1 MEVDMDINIADIL
14 FHIPANLETQER
26 NHIEQDLQ
34 GCDGVISAHFVPER
48 PHMLEVAYDP
58 MTITTS
64 TLREHLNERGLKVSM
79 AGL

>member
-1 MEVDMDINIADIL
+1 MDINIVDIL
-14 FHIPANLETQER
+14 FHVPASLEKQER
-26 NHIEQDLQ
+26 SDIERDLQ
-34 GCDGVISAHFVPER
+34 GCDGVLSAHFVPDR
-48 PHMLEVAYDP
+48 PHMLEVAYNP

>member
-1 MEVDMDINIADIL
+1 MDVNIADIL
-14 FHIPANLETQER
+14 FHVPADLDAKDRLN
-26 NHIEQDLQ
+26 IEHDLQ

-58 MTITTS
+58 MTINTS
-64 TLREHLNERGLKVSM
+64 TLRQHLNERGLEVSM